1 LEYACKDDVELCEII
16 GNDIGNTDLVKQWIE
31 KRMRRKRRD
40 FMQPKTRIVMAHT
53 KKNSMLCISCAL
65 WWRGSTHGFL
75 SLLLFMTKLRY

>member
-40 FMQPKTRIVMAHT
+40 FMQPKIRIVMAH
-53 KKNSMLCISCAL
+53 NFFFHDWHLLCAMVEGLDPWLPLPSPF
-65 WWRGSTHGFL
+65 HG
-75 SLLLFMTKLRY
+75 